1 MSTRIVKFMK
11 NNTIAMIALFIALG
25 GTASAATLAANSV
38 GNKQLKKNAV
48 TTTKIKNKAVTG
60 AKLAAGT
67 VTGDKLAAG
76 AVTGDKIAA
85 GAVTG
90 DKIAAGAVTGDKI
103 AAGAVTG
110 DKVNVSTLGKVPS
123 AANADTLGGVSKS
136 VWGTAVMYNGTL
148 FVPRTSPGTTYQEA
162 GPGNIGLEVTA
173 NTVGSQYF
181 QQRLDLPQGATLT
194 KVTMYYQNVV
204 AGGSGTLWFS
214 MLTLPT
220 AGTTLTSAVS
230 GSAIGA
236 SSVSMTPNVV
246 IDNSTNA
253 YILYW
258 GPGALTN
265 IFIGAKVEYTLPGA
279 TAGPVV
285 RTAPQHAIDN
295 GPTSEQ

>member
-1 MSTRIVKFMK
+1 MSTRIVKFMR

-25 GTASAATLAANSV
+25 GTASAATIAANSV
-38 GNKQLKKNAV
+38 GTKQLKKNAV
-48 TTTKIKNKAVTG
+48 TTAKIKNNAVTSAKIAAGAVTG
-60 AKLAAGT
+60 A
-67 VTGDKLAAG
+67 KLAAG

-90 DKIAAGAVTGDKI
+90 DK
-103 AAGAVTG
+103 
-110 DKVNVSTLGKVPS
+110 VNASTLGKVPS

-148 FVPRTSPGTTYQEA
+148 FVPRASPGTTYQEA

-173 NTVGSQYF
+173 NTVGNQYF
-181 QQRLDLPQGATLT
+181 QQRLDLPQGATVT

-204 AGGSGTLWFS
+204 VGGSGTLWFS

-220 AGTTLTSAVS
+220 AGTTVTSATS

-265 IFIGAKVEYTLPGA
+265 IFIGAKVEYTLPTA
-279 TAGPVV
+279 TAAAAVH
-285 RTAPQHAIDN
+285 ASPQHSLAN
-295 GPTSEQ
+295 GPTSER